1 MVKYYVLFTV
11 GILICIIYNLIY
23 NNRLKISLSTNG
35 KKVFRVSPGSFTRY
49 ILILSLFLGFS
60 ISIYDVYKLERQIL
74 SVENYTVENKYLK
87 EEVLNSDVE
96 FVFTEYNLYF
106 GGAYYEN
113 DVVIICI
120 TDDAPDDLVDYL
132 VTHNRPFEYVKHN
145 YSEILI
151 LYQIVVR
158 NSKDMEEIFGVAINE
173 KTNKVVI
180 YTSNMSDV
188 TNVYQRYIDENVLE
202 VKESDNLVER

>member
-11 GILICIIYNLIY
+11 VILICIIYKLIY
-23 NNRLKISLSTNG
+23 NNRLKISLSSND
-35 KKVFRVSPGSFTRY
+35 KKVFRVSPGRFTLY
-49 ILILSLFLGFS
+49 ILILSLILGFGT
-60 ISIYDVYKLERQIL
+60 SIYDVYKLERQIL
-74 SVENYTVENKYLK
+74 SVEDYTVENKYLK

-132 VTHNRPFEYVKHN
+132 VTRNRPFEYVKYN

-188 TNVYQRYIDENVLE
+188 TNVYQRYIDENALE